1 MTLALAQSSPE
12 PLYERPRKLVPRILA
27 LLFFTLAGVFMV
39 AGIGSFTAA
48 YLRSNDMPDGF
59 AWKSPADQVSPGQLD
74 PAVALLVLTD
84 ATADDTLD
92 QTFEAGDLESAYAL
106 VAYDP
111 RLSDPARVGA
121 LLQLG
126 SQYSAAKNLRR
137 AAWSYEGAALLA
149 ILSPM
154 LSDFSRTET
163 LLTASAGLRAADAKD
178 AARRALDQANLIA
191 VYSPALRRQQRASR
205 LNQIANAYDS
215 LNLAGI
221 ADQARNK
228 AQEAA
233 SAPETLVNP
242 RTPFIPIPGSLPVS
256 TSLAQL
262 KHRRAAAASQL
273 IDDVAIDKPKSL
285 SNWPQDSLN
294 QLKYA
299 LLQEDDARTEYY
311 TQQFPAAR
319 DSFAQIAL
327 LLDKANWLA
336 LKYRA
341 ARGGF
346 GAMIVPEWTKN
357 SNSISDDL
365 SDTWLDVY
373 RVFQSQTDA
382 LSSVQDVNQAA
393 EDILKQELIAARWGW
408 SQQLEPDLR
417 DALAKVTTRLH
428 DGSVPAL
435 RLDSVS
441 RNNRT
446 LFLLVPDELV
456 GRAASGLPQ

>member
-1 MTLALAQSSPE
+1 MTLALSHSSPE
-12 PLYERPRKLVPRILA
+12 SFPTRSRKIVPRLLA
-27 LLFFTLAGVFMV
+27 LVFFALAAIFMV
-39 AGIGSFTAA
+39 AGIGSFTGA

-59 AWKSPADQVSPGQLD
+59 AWKLPADQVSTTQLD
-74 PAVALLVLTD
+74 PAIALLVLTD
-84 ATADDTLD
+84 APADDTLN
-92 QTFEAGDLESAYAL
+92 QTFESGDLESAYAL

-111 RLSDPARVGA
+111 RLSDAARVGA

-126 SQYSAAKNLRR
+126 SQYSSAKNLRR
-137 AAWSYEGAALLA
+137 AAWSYQSAALLA
-149 ILSPM
+149 MLSPL

-163 LLTASAGLRAADAKD
+163 LLTASAGLRAADAKE

-215 LNLAGI
+215 LNLSGI
-221 ADQARNK
+221 AEQARSK
-228 AQEAA
+228 AQEAS
-233 SAPETLVNP
+233 SAPETQVSP
-242 RTPFIPIPGSLPVS
+242 RTPFVPIPGSLPVL
-256 TSLAQL
+256 TTLAQL
-262 KHRRAAAASQL
+262 KHRRASAALQL
-273 IDDVAIDKPKSL
+273 IDDVASDKPKSP
-285 SNWPQDSLN
+285 SQWPQDSLS

-319 DSFAQIAL
+319 DSFVQIAL

-357 SNSISDDL
+357 ASAIADDL
-365 SDTWLDVY
+365 SDTWQDVY
-373 RVFQSQTDA
+373 RVFQKQTDA
-382 LSSVQDVNQAA
+382 LSNVQDVNQAT

-417 DALAKVTTRLH
+417 TALANVTTKLR
-428 DGSVPAL
+428 DSSVPAL

-446 LFLLVPDELV
+446 LYLLVPDELV
-456 GRAASGLPQ
+456 GQAARGLPQ